1 LGAPAPKL
9 TIVMYHYVRPLRLT
23 RFPRIKG
30 LDLDLFE
37 AQLGYLARHY
47 SLITMEQLIDAIDGA
62 GELPP
67 RPALLTFD
75 DGYLD
80 HYAYVFPKLAE
91 RRFQG
96 SFFPPACSALDRKV
110 LDVNKIHFTL
120 ASDIDPDQ
128 LVATIEDACRDRARE
143 FGLHPLEHYRENY
156 MVGNFLDP
164 AGVNYV
170 KLMLQHALPH
180 ELRRELIDQLFR
192 KYVTSDEAAFA
203 GELYAT
209 VEQLR
214 LMRSSGMHIGSHGS
228 LHQWLG
234 HLPKQEQEAD
244 IDGSLA
250 LLDAV
255 GAAPAYRTMCYPYGD
270 YNSDTV
276 GAIASRGFKLALTTE
291 VALSETN
298 AAVRFALPRLDTNHL
313 PKDAS
318 APANEWTLALDE
330 AIKPS

>member
-1 LGAPAPKL
+1 MDRPAGKL
-9 TIVMYHYVRPLRLT
+9 TIVMYHYVRPLKRT
-23 RFPRIKG
+23 RFPGIKG

-37 AQLGYLARHY
+37 EQLGYLERHY
-47 SLITMEQLIDAIDGA
+47 SLITMEQLIDAIDGV

-91 RRFQG
+91 RKFQG
-96 SFFPPACSALDRKV
+96 SFFPPACSAIDRKV

-120 ASDIDPDQ
+120 ASNVDPDD
-128 LVATIEDACRDRARE
+128 LVAMIEKTCQERARE
-143 FGLHPLEHYRENY
+143 FGLHALEHYRENY

-170 KLMLQHALPH
+170 KLMLQHALPLA
-180 ELRRELIDQLFR
+180 LRRELIDQLFR
-192 KYVTSDEAAFA
+192 RYVTSDEPAFA
-203 GELYAT
+203 SELYAT

-214 LMRSSGMHIGSHGS
+214 LMRSCGMHIGSHGN

-234 HLPKQEQEAD
+234 HLSREEQETD

-250 LLDAV
+250 LLDTV
-255 GAAPAYRTMCYPYGD
+255 GAAPAYRSMCYPYGS
-270 YNSDTV
+270 YNADTV
-276 GAIASRGFKLALTTE
+276 SAISSRGFKLALTTE
-291 VALSETN
+291 VALSETS
-298 AAVRFALPRLDTNHL
+298 AAARFHLPRLDTNHL
-313 PKDAS
+313 PKQAS
-318 APANEWTLALDE
+318 APADEWTLAAE
-330 AIKPS
+330 S